1 MNQFYE
7 IRIEGQLDDRWQDWF
22 DGWTVTRQP
31 DGTTLLSGPVPDQP
45 ALYGI
50 LRRVR
55 DLGLS
60 LVSVTQLKEASHQQI
75 LNIQRIEPMNTNLKF
90 DKKNQLSTLW
100 IVVMFCLLKADIL
113 SLFIPGIAEE
123 LAQTSVV
130 TGASIPQLM
139 LFGAVMG
146 TVGIAMIFFSRSLE
160 RGANRWV
167 NLIVSPLYILY
178 IIGGGTLYPHYIFLA
193 SVEVICLA
201 IIFWNALK
209 WEKDA

>member
-1 MNQFYE
+1 MTNLYE

-22 DGWTVTRQP
+22 DGWTVTRQA
-31 DGTTLLSGPVPDQP
+31 DGTTLLSGPVSDQP

-55 DLGLS
+55 DLGLP
-60 LVSVTQLKEASHQQI
+60 LISVTQLNDTSHQQI
-75 LNIQRIEPMNTNLKF
+75 LNTQRIEPMNANLKF
-90 DKKNQLSTLW
+90 DKKALLSMAW

-113 SLFIPGIAEE
+113 SLFIPGIAGE
-123 LAQTSVV
+123 LAQTSAI

-146 TVGIAMIFFSRSLE
+146 TVGIAMIFFSRILE
-160 RGANRWV
+160 RGVNRWV

-178 IIGGGTLYPHYIFLA
+178 IVGGGTLYPHYIFLA
-193 SVEVICLA
+193 AVEVFCLLL
-201 IIFWNALK
+201 IFWNALK
-209 WEKDA
+209 WERES